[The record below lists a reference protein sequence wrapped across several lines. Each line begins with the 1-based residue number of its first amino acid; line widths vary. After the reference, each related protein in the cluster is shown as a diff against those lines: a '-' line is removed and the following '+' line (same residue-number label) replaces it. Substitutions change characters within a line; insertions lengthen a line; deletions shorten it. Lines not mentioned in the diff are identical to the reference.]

1 MITLDSST
9 KKIRVTLGEVISTVN
24 CTVVASYTRRVL
36 KYSGQQGS
44 LNSYVPFTIENEFD
58 IEQTTTTNGTT
69 PVDIVP
75 YPDASDDVW
84 KYTHNVNTISIH
96 NTDSIAHIVIVTI
109 YSGSDSTIAK
119 FTVDPESAI
128 YYNSGWYVLDMSG
141 RVLSTVTSV
150 SALPILLN
158 GKIWIGDATNA
169 AVAQAPSGDVSMTN
183 TGVFT
188 LVASINKAITGI
200 WSFVSAKFRL
210 YNSAST
216 FYTSVETSASA
227 NNVWTVPN
235 TGTQTFASEA
245 YADAK
250 VADAIVDAVTTIAPS
265 QNAVFDAL
273 ALKQP
278 LDGTLTALAGL
289 TIAADSLSIGTGVD
303 AFNQTTFAANTFP
316 AKSSAGVLSAK
327 TITDFALTILDDI
340 DAATVR
346 ATIGAGTGSGN
357 ALTSNPLSQ
366 FAATTSAQLAGVI
379 SDETGSNKLVFSD
392 APTLLNP
399 VVGTQTASDNSTK
412 AASTAYADAKVTDAI
427 VDAVTTIAPSQNA
440 VFDALALKQPL
451 DSDLTTIAGLTPTTD
466 NFIQSKSGAWAS
478 RTVAQVYTDLQPSV
492 KDDVYFTFYC
502 LYGGTTPLADSSVW
516 HFLNSGISPTAA
528 NTDTNNDFN
537 FGYAV
542 NLIAATVMV
551 FGNTTAGTS
560 ENVTLALRNTTQA
573 TTTTIGTFTTNGGS
587 ATVVANTT
595 INGLNIPIASSDF
608 FTLRVTNPVWVTN
621 PIAAVYRVLLTFK
634 RV

>member
-141 RVLSTVTSV
+141 GVLSTVTSV
-150 SALPILLN
+150 SSLPLLLN

-216 FYTSVETSASA
+216 FYTSVETVATA
-227 NNVWTVPN
+227 NNAWTVPN
-235 TGTQTFASEA
+235 TGSQTFASE
-245 YADAK
+245 
-250 VADAIVDAVTTIAPS
+250 
-265 QNAVFDAL
+265 
-273 ALKQP
+273 
-278 LDGTLTALAGL
+278 
-289 TIAADSLSIGTGVD
+289 
-303 AFNQTTFAANTFP
+303 
-316 AKSSAGVLSAK
+316 
-327 TITDFALTILDDI
+327 
-340 DAATVR
+340 
-346 ATIGAGTGSGN
+346 
-357 ALTSNPLSQ
+357 
-366 FAATTSAQLAGVI
+366 
-379 SDETGSNKLVFSD
+379 
-392 APTLLNP
+392 
-399 VVGTQTASDNSTK
+399 
-412 AASTAYADAKVTDAI
+412 AYADAKVTDAI
-427 VDAVTTIAPSQNA
+427 VDAVTTVAPSQNA

-542 NLIAATVMV
+542 NLIAATIMT

-595 INGLNIPIASSDF
+595 ITGLNIAIASSDF